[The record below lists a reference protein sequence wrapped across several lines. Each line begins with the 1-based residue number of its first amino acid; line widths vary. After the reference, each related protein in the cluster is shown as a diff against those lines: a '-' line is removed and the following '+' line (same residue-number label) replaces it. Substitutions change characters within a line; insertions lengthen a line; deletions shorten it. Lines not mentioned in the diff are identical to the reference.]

1 MPAIN
6 IRKATPTDMPAVHQ
20 LIYELAVYEKEGDQ
34 VENTPEQM
42 VKDGFGERP
51 LFEIFVAEHAEDGI
65 VGIAMFYFCYS
76 SWKGKLCYLD
86 DLVVT
91 ERYRRSGVGKQLFD
105 ALVAYAL
112 AGDAHQLRWHVMD
125 WNEPAIRFYEKIEAG
140 LDPTWITC
148 RLSRGQLEG
157 WNE

>member
-1 MPAIN
+1 MIH
-6 IRKATPTDMPAVHQ
+6 IRKATPDDMQAVHQ

-42 VKDGFGERP
+42 KKDGFGERP
-51 LFEIFVAEHAEDGI
+51 LFEIFVAEHDDDGI

-91 ERYRRSGVGKQLFD
+91 ERYRRSGVGKMLFD
-105 ALVAYAL
+105 TLAAYAL
-112 AGDAHQLRWHVMD
+112 EQDARQLRWHVMD
-125 WNEPAIRFYEKIEAG
+125 WNEPAIKFYEKIEAE
-140 LDPTWITC
+140 LDPSWITC
-148 RLSRGQLEG
+148 RLSKEQLALWED
-157 WNE
+157 

>member
-1 MPAIN
+1 MIH
-6 IRKATPTDMPAVHQ
+6 IRKATPNDMQAVHQ

-42 VKDGFGERP
+42 KKDGFGERP
-51 LFEIFVAEHAEDGI
+51 LFEIFVAEHEGEGI

-91 ERYRRSGVGKQLFD
+91 EHYRRSGVGKMLFNTL
-105 ALVAYAL
+105 AAYAL
-112 AGDAHQLRWHVMD
+112 EQDARQLRWHVMD
-125 WNEPAIRFYEKIEAG
+125 WNEPAIKFYEKIEAE

-148 RLSRGQLEG
+148 RLSRRQLEK
-157 WNE
+157 WEE